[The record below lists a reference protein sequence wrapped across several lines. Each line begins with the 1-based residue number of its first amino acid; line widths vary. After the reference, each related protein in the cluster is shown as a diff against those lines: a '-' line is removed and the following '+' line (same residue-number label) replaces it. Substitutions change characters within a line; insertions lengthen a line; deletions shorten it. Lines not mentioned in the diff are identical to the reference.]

1 MSRVQSRQSNT
12 NARPSTISDIVGLKV
27 YTQTGVY
34 VGTVDNVRVDF
45 QQNQSTGVAL
55 TDVNQQIQKAVG
67 DTAQNVVIPYSW
79 VESVH
84 DIVVTIDL
92 LARLDFAEA
101 AQ

>member
-34 VGTVDNVRVDF
+34 IGTVDNVRVSF

-55 TDVNQQIQKAVG
+55 TDVNEQIQQAV
-67 DTAQNVVIPYSW
+67 DDSSQSVIIPYSW

-84 DIVVTIDL
+84 DIVVTIDIL
-92 LARLDFAEA
+92 SRLDFSENTR
-101 AQ
+101 